1 MRFFLILLIL
11 FFSKISF
18 SEILKPNPILLPE
31 EVISIQLIAL
41 QNNNIPYKNAGIEQT
56 WEFAHPSNRIFTGPL
71 EKFTTMMYS
80 PSYFIMLD
88 HKEHNITLLKQKNTI
103 AYFFVELEDQEG
115 NLYRF
120 QWIVEKV
127 NIKGEFEKCWMT
139 TSVSKPMLLE
149 KSVSEEYRCVVIVG
163 FQGFVFL

>member
-1 MRFFLILLIL
+1 MRFFLTLLIL

-71 EKFTTMMYS
+71 TKFISMMNA
-80 PSYFIMLD
+80 PSYSMILN
-88 HKEHNITLLKQKNTI
+88 HLNHNIIFINKNEFQSF
-103 AYFFVELEDQEG
+103 YFVELIDNKG
-115 NLYRF
+115 VKFGF

-127 NIKGEFEKCWMT
+127 LEKGKYEKCWMT
-139 TSVSKPMLLE
+139 TNVSLPLTLSKLA
-149 KSVSEEYRCVVIVG
+149 
-163 FQGFVFL
+163 